1 MLRTEFPTNN
11 KICQLLG
18 KVDIYFAGL
27 QNIIEFYIWEI
38 VNPADQTMG
47 QAITAE
53 MQFRSIVGL
62 ANTVFQ
68 HKFGH
73 DVQKVKKFS
82 SLLNRA
88 ERMGRERN
96 DYIHAIYG
104 AGNTPNDL
112 ARMRNTARNGQG
124 LKHEA
129 VIITESM
136 LEDFIRRISELAG
149 DFHAFMPQVFVFKKV
164 ASASD
169 LNLRG

>member
-1 MLRTEFPTNN
+1 
-11 KICQLLG
+11 
-18 KVDIYFAGL
+18 
-27 QNIIEFYIWEI
+27 
-38 VNPADQTMG
+38 MG

-53 MQFRSIVGL
+53 MQFDQLLVWRIQFF
-62 ANTVFQ
+62 NM
-68 HKFGH
+68 FGH
-73 DVQKVKKFS
+73 DVQKVKFS